1 MCSPFPLLLSP
12 DPQQVLQAVQG
23 LVADL
28 HKDREGMLEVFL
40 GDAECEEY
48 LGALC
53 RLLAAPEVR
62 LCSNV
67 AYILGTIAE
76 NESGAARLVA
86 LAGGGSGSEDLL
98 DSLSAMLTWDDPE
111 AVMNAAGTL
120 GSLAETGPSRQW
132 LLQAQ
137 KADEIVEKLR
147 GLLASADE
155 GTASNA
161 ALGLARIAGS
171 QEGRVKLLGHPHS
184 QHLLRQ
190 LIASLRAEEAGCS
203 MNAAFA
209 LGRLCDTDLGLR
221 QLFALPEVP
230 SMIHALVS
238 MMASAEAGGSRNAC
252 FALSCLAA
260 NKEGHDHVLQSPA
273 FPRALDTLGHLLCAE
288 EQESS
293 WFAAMTLHVLAS
305 QPRGVMKLREHPD
318 LEHLLQEVAA
328 SETAGQEL
336 LEEVTGTLAKLW
348 RLPKPPP
355 PEAKVLDSGSIQVTW
370 ESFRPQSSLEIN
382 YRLYDGDALLYRG
395 PALSY
400 AFAGSVP
407 HQEYHFQLCLEA
419 RGDRGPYSDAT
430 VLTREEPVPS
440 CPLDFHV
447 TGRTATQLKLSWAP
461 PAEPNGPIKHYT
473 VYRGEALVGSTPEL
487 SCVVGGLAPS
497 TSYRVSV
504 CACTSKVQG
513 GKATLLT
520 KTMSLRGHA
529 PEGLTLL
536 VLGRSEIF
544 VTWDVPKAPLGR
556 FFNYELCLNGE
567 VVYLGTARS
576 YMARRLRANTAYT
589 CTVSALTSAGRC
601 VSRPVTKR
609 TPRDEYSDVS
619 SLDLKEF
626 LCVACSL
633 WCHYPSSGS
642 GQPATASTPSETP
655 EFHQEPGRGRGNT
668 GESFKPSPA
677 RPPRAP
683 LLLSRR
689 ASKPWE
695 IKSSAKPPGTPRRD
709 PSLSCSRQRSQ
720 ETRAAGPSKAAPL
733 PRDAGHPKQRAPDA
747 KSLPRQTA
755 LQPSGENSS
764 AEPGALSRRL
774 FPEVPAI
781 SGQLQGAPPM
791 CLATV
796 LPLGHPAR
804 QGSPGLRAV
813 PMSLQLSR
821 SLERRKPRPAASGQQ
836 RPSYGLPPVLE
847 SLGHP
852 QLRAPLGSQQLRG
865 LQRPKPQTRTG
876 QGCSRLLPA
885 EEQHR
890 SPQKTAVP
898 LGMSHKGNVSL
909 HPAMAPTRVLCPQQR
924 DGCRHGA
931 GFNAECTREDM
942 PSGRGHPCLPLLCLS
957 DWLAGLSRRA
967 PQHGRCRGL
976 SMLEREGTWR
986 ALMPRFP
993 AGPRSFPANLLP
1005 AMGRRPSG
1013 QTPQGMLLGDHLLAQ
1028 AVEAAPE
1035 GGCGQGLLHLLA
1047 PQPQQGDKS
1056 LQRKAAMKSRQTVA
1070 LWMGN

>member
-1 MCSPFPLLLSP
+1 
-12 DPQQVLQAVQG
+12 
-23 LVADL
+23 
-28 HKDREGMLEVFL
+28 
-40 GDAECEEY
+40 
-48 LGALC
+48 
-53 RLLAAPEVR
+53 
-62 LCSNV
+62 
-67 AYILGTIAE
+67 
-76 NESGAARLVA
+76 
-86 LAGGGSGSEDLL
+86 
-98 DSLSAMLTWDDPE
+98 
-111 AVMNAAGTL
+111 
-120 GSLAETGPSRQW
+120 
-132 LLQAQ
+132 
-137 KADEIVEKLR
+137 
-147 GLLASADE
+147 
-155 GTASNA
+155 
-161 ALGLARIAGS
+161 
-171 QEGRVKLLGHPHS
+171 
-184 QHLLRQ
+184 
-190 LIASLRAEEAGCS
+190 
-203 MNAAFA
+203 
-209 LGRLCDTDLGLR
+209 
-221 QLFALPEVP
+221 
-230 SMIHALVS
+230 
-238 MMASAEAGGSRNAC
+238 
-252 FALSCLAA
+252 
-260 NKEGHDHVLQSPA
+260 
-273 FPRALDTLGHLLCAE
+273 
-288 EQESS
+288 
-293 WFAAMTLHVLAS
+293 TLHVLAS

-407 HQEYHFQLCLEA
+407 RQEYHFQLCLEA

-695 IKSSAKPPGTPRRD
+695 IKSSAKRPGTPRRD
-709 PSLSCSRQRSQ
+709 PSLSCCRQRSQ

-1013 QTPQGMLLGDHLLAQ
+1013 QTPQGTLLGDHLLAQ

-1056 LQRKAAMKSRQTVA
+1056 LQRKAAMKSR
-1070 LWMGN
+1070 

>member
-98 DSLSAMLTWDDPE
+98 DSMSAMLTWDDPE
-111 AVMNAAGTL
+111 AVMNVAGTL

-147 GLLASADE
+147 GLLTSADK

-171 QEGRVKLLGHPHS
+171 QEGRVKLLGHPCS

-305 QPRGVMKLREHPD
+305 QPKGVMKLREHPD

-336 LEEVTGTLAKLW
+336 LEEVTGTLAKLR

-395 PALSY
+395 PELSY

-407 HQEYHFQLCLEA
+407 RQEYHFQLCLEA

-430 VLTREEPVPS
+430 VLPREEPVPS

-473 VYRGEALVGSTPEL
+473 VYRGKALVGSTPEL

-497 TSYRVSV
+497 TSYRVSI

-589 CTVSALTSAGRC
+589 CTISALTSAGRC

-609 TPRDEYSDVS
+609 TPRDDYSDVS
-619 SLDLKEF
+619 
-626 LCVACSL
+626 
-633 WCHYPSSGS
+633 
-642 GQPATASTPSETP
+642 
-655 EFHQEPGRGRGNT
+655 
-668 GESFKPSPA
+668 
-677 RPPRAP
+677 
-683 LLLSRR
+683 
-689 ASKPWE
+689 
-695 IKSSAKPPGTPRRD
+695 RRD
-709 PSLSCSRQRSQ
+709 PSLSCSRQPSQ
-720 ETRAAGPSKAAPL
+720 KTRAAGPSKAAPL

-764 AEPGALSRRL
+764 AEPGAPSRPL
-774 FPEVPAI
+774 FPE
-781 SGQLQGAPPM
+781 
-791 CLATV
+791 LATV
-796 LPLGHPAR
+796 LPLGHPAW

-836 RPSYGLPPVLE
+836 RPSYGHPPVLE
-847 SLGHP
+847 SLEHP

-876 QGCSRLLPA
+876 RGCSRLLPA

-898 LGMSHKGNVSL
+898 LGVSHKGNVSL

-1005 AMGRRPSG
+1005 ALGRRPSG
-1013 QTPQGMLLGDHLLAQ
+1013 QTPQGTLLGDHLLTQ
-1028 AVEAAPE
+1028 AV
-1035 GGCGQGLLHLLA
+1035 
-1047 PQPQQGDKS
+1047 QPQKEDAGRACCTSWHHS
-1056 LQRKAAMKSRQTVA
+1056 LSRETRVCNGKQP
-1070 LWMGN
+1070 

>member
-111 AVMNAAGTL
+111 AVMNVAGTL

-147 GLLASADE
+147 GLLTSADK

-171 QEGRVKLLGHPHS
+171 QEGRVKLLGHPRS

-305 QPRGVMKLREHPD
+305 QPKGVMKLREHPD

-336 LEEVTGTLAKLW
+336 LEEVTGTLAKLR

-395 PALSY
+395 PELSY

-407 HQEYHFQLCLEA
+407 RQEYHFQLCLEA

-430 VLTREEPVPS
+430 VLPREEPVPS

-473 VYRGEALVGSTPEL
+473 VYRGKALVGSTPEL

-497 TSYRVSV
+497 TSYRVSI

-589 CTVSALTSAGRC
+589 CTISALTSAGRC

-619 SLDLKEF
+619 
-626 LCVACSL
+626 
-633 WCHYPSSGS
+633 
-642 GQPATASTPSETP
+642 
-655 EFHQEPGRGRGNT
+655 
-668 GESFKPSPA
+668 
-677 RPPRAP
+677 
-683 LLLSRR
+683 
-689 ASKPWE
+689 
-695 IKSSAKPPGTPRRD
+695 RRD
-709 PSLSCSRQRSQ
+709 PSLSCSRQPSQ

-764 AEPGALSRRL
+764 AEPGAPSRPL
-774 FPEVPAI
+774 FPE
-781 SGQLQGAPPM
+781 
-791 CLATV
+791 LATV
-796 LPLGHPAR
+796 LPLGHPAW

-836 RPSYGLPPVLE
+836 RPSYGHPPVLE
-847 SLGHP
+847 SLEHP

-876 QGCSRLLPA
+876 RGCSRLLPA

-898 LGMSHKGNVSL
+898 LGVSHKGNVSL

-1005 AMGRRPSG
+1005 ALGRRPSG
-1013 QTPQGMLLGDHLLAQ
+1013 QTPQGTLLGDHLLTQ
-1028 AVEAAPE
+1028 AV
-1035 GGCGQGLLHLLA
+1035 
-1047 PQPQQGDKS
+1047 QPQKEDAGRACCTSWHHS
-1056 LQRKAAMKSRQTVA
+1056 LSRETRVCNGKQP
-1070 LWMGN
+1070 

>member
-111 AVMNAAGTL
+111 AVMNVAGTL

-147 GLLASADE
+147 GLLTSADK

-171 QEGRVKLLGHPHS
+171 QEGRVKLLGHPRS

-305 QPRGVMKLREHPD
+305 QPKGVMKLREHPD

-336 LEEVTGTLAKLW
+336 LEEVTGTLAKLR

-395 PALSY
+395 PELSY

-407 HQEYHFQLCLEA
+407 RQEYHFQLCLEA

-430 VLTREEPVPS
+430 VLPREEPVPS

-473 VYRGEALVGSTPEL
+473 VYRGKALVGSTPEL

-497 TSYRVSV
+497 TSYRVSI

-589 CTVSALTSAGRC
+589 CTISALTSAGRC

-619 SLDLKEF
+619 
-626 LCVACSL
+626 
-633 WCHYPSSGS
+633 
-642 GQPATASTPSETP
+642 
-655 EFHQEPGRGRGNT
+655 
-668 GESFKPSPA
+668 
-677 RPPRAP
+677 
-683 LLLSRR
+683 
-689 ASKPWE
+689 
-695 IKSSAKPPGTPRRD
+695 RRD
-709 PSLSCSRQRSQ
+709 PSLSCSRQPSQ

-764 AEPGALSRRL
+764 AEPGAPSRPL
-774 FPEVPAI
+774 FPE
-781 SGQLQGAPPM
+781 
-791 CLATV
+791 LATV
-796 LPLGHPAR
+796 LPLGHPAW

-836 RPSYGLPPVLE
+836 RPSYGHPPVLE
-847 SLGHP
+847 SLEHP

-865 LQRPKPQTRTG
+865 LQRPKPQT
-876 QGCSRLLPA
+876 
-885 EEQHR
+885 
-890 SPQKTAVP
+890 SP
-898 LGMSHKGNVSL
+898 
-909 HPAMAPTRVLCPQQR
+909 
-924 DGCRHGA
+924 
-931 GFNAECTREDM
+931 
-942 PSGRGHPCLPLLCLS
+942 
-957 DWLAGLSRRA
+957 RR
-967 PQHGRCRGL
+967 RMR
-976 SMLEREGTWR
+976 
-986 ALMPRFP
+986 
-993 AGPRSFPANLLP
+993 AGP
-1005 AMGRRPSG
+1005 
-1013 QTPQGMLLGDHLLAQ
+1013 
-1028 AVEAAPE
+1028 AAPPGTTASAGRQE
-1035 GGCGQGLLHLLA
+1035 FATESSHEKQKPWPFGWETEAGAACTGGC
-1047 PQPQQGDKS
+1047 
-1056 LQRKAAMKSRQTVA
+1056 
-1070 LWMGN
+1070 

>member
-98 DSLSAMLTWDDPE
+98 DSMSAMLTWDDPE
-111 AVMNAAGTL
+111 AVMNVAGTL

-147 GLLASADE
+147 GLLTSADK

-171 QEGRVKLLGHPHS
+171 QEGRVKLLGHPRS

-305 QPRGVMKLREHPD
+305 QPKGVMKLREHPD

-336 LEEVTGTLAKLW
+336 LEEVTGTLAKLR

-395 PALSY
+395 PELSY

-407 HQEYHFQLCLEA
+407 RQEYHFQLCLEA

-430 VLTREEPVPS
+430 VLPREEPVPS

-473 VYRGEALVGSTPEL
+473 VYRGKALVGSTPEL

-497 TSYRVSV
+497 TSYRVSI

-589 CTVSALTSAGRC
+589 CTISALTSAGRC

-619 SLDLKEF
+619 
-626 LCVACSL
+626 
-633 WCHYPSSGS
+633 
-642 GQPATASTPSETP
+642 
-655 EFHQEPGRGRGNT
+655 
-668 GESFKPSPA
+668 
-677 RPPRAP
+677 
-683 LLLSRR
+683 
-689 ASKPWE
+689 
-695 IKSSAKPPGTPRRD
+695 RRD
-709 PSLSCSRQRSQ
+709 PSLSCSRQPSQ
-720 ETRAAGPSKAAPL
+720 KTRAAGPSKAAPL

-764 AEPGALSRRL
+764 AEPGAPSRPL
-774 FPEVPAI
+774 FPE
-781 SGQLQGAPPM
+781 
-791 CLATV
+791 LATV
-796 LPLGHPAR
+796 LPLGHPAW

-836 RPSYGLPPVLE
+836 RPSYGHPPVLE
-847 SLGHP
+847 SLEHP

-865 LQRPKPQTRTG
+865 LQRPKPQTR
-876 QGCSRLLPA
+876 
-885 EEQHR
+885 
-890 SPQKTAVP
+890 
-898 LGMSHKGNVSL
+898 
-909 HPAMAPTRVLCPQQR
+909 AP
-924 DGCRHGA
+924 G
-931 GFNAECTREDM
+931 
-942 PSGRGHPCLPLLCLS
+942 
-957 DWLAGLSRRA
+957 GLS
-967 PQHGRCRGL
+967 
-976 SMLEREGTWR
+976 
-986 ALMPRFP
+986 
-993 AGPRSFPANLLP
+993 
-1005 AMGRRPSG
+1005 
-1013 QTPQGMLLGDHLLAQ
+1013 
-1028 AVEAAPE
+1028 
-1035 GGCGQGLLHLLA
+1035 
-1047 PQPQQGDKS
+1047 
-1056 LQRKAAMKSRQTVA
+1056 
-1070 LWMGN
+1070 

>member
-28 HKDREGMLEVFL
+28 HKDKEGMLEVFL

-53 RLLAAPEVR
+53 RLLASPEVR

-86 LAGGGSGSEDLL
+86 LAGGGSGSEGLL

-147 GLLASADE
+147 GLLGSADE

-171 QEGRVKLLGHPHS
+171 QEGRVKLLGHPRS

-293 WFAAMTLHVLAS
+293 WFAAMTMHVLAS
-305 QPRGVMKLREHPD
+305 QPKGVMKLREHPE

-336 LEEVTGTLAKLW
+336 LEEVTGTLAKLR

-355 PEAKVLDSGSIQVTW
+355 PEAKVLDSGSIQVAW
-370 ESFRPQSSLEIN
+370 ESFRPQSSLEVN
-382 YRLYDGDALLYRG
+382 YRLYDGDALLYWG

-407 HQEYHFQLCLEA
+407 RQEYHFQLCLEA

-430 VLTREEPVPS
+430 VLPREEPVPS

-497 TSYRVSV
+497 TSYRLSV

-576 YMARRLRANTAYT
+576 YTARRLRANTAYT

-619 SLDLKEF
+619 R
-626 LCVACSL
+626 
-633 WCHYPSSGS
+633 CHHPSPGR
-642 GQPATASTPSETP
+642 GQPATASAPSETP
-655 EFHQEPGRGRGNT
+655 EFPQEPGRGRGNA

-683 LLLSRR
+683 LPLSRR

-695 IKSSAKPPGTPRRD
+695 IKSSAKPAATPRRD
-709 PSLSCSRQRSQ
+709 PSLSCSRQPSQ
-720 ETRAAGPSKAAPL
+720 ETQAAGPSKAAPF
-733 PRDAGHPKQRAPDA
+733 PRDPGHPKQRALDA

-755 LQPSGENSS
+755 L
-764 AEPGALSRRL
+764 
-774 FPEVPAI
+774 
-781 SGQLQGAPPM
+781 
-791 CLATV
+791 
-796 LPLGHPAR
+796 
-804 QGSPGLRAV
+804 
-813 PMSLQLSR
+813 
-821 SLERRKPRPAASGQQ
+821 
-836 RPSYGLPPVLE
+836 
-847 SLGHP
+847 
-852 QLRAPLGSQQLRG
+852 
-865 LQRPKPQTRTG
+865 
-876 QGCSRLLPA
+876 
-885 EEQHR
+885 
-890 SPQKTAVP
+890 
-898 LGMSHKGNVSL
+898 
-909 HPAMAPTRVLCPQQR
+909 
-924 DGCRHGA
+924 
-931 GFNAECTREDM
+931 
-942 PSGRGHPCLPLLCLS
+942 
-957 DWLAGLSRRA
+957 
-967 PQHGRCRGL
+967 
-976 SMLEREGTWR
+976 
-986 ALMPRFP
+986 
-993 AGPRSFPANLLP
+993 
-1005 AMGRRPSG
+1005 
-1013 QTPQGMLLGDHLLAQ
+1013 
-1028 AVEAAPE
+1028 
-1035 GGCGQGLLHLLA
+1035 
-1047 PQPQQGDKS
+1047 
-1056 LQRKAAMKSRQTVA
+1056 
-1070 LWMGN
+1070 

>member
-1 MCSPFPLLLSP
+1 M
-12 DPQQVLQAVQG
+12 
-23 LVADL
+23 
-28 HKDREGMLEVFL
+28 
-40 GDAECEEY
+40 
-48 LGALC
+48 
-53 RLLAAPEVR
+53 
-62 LCSNV
+62 
-67 AYILGTIAE
+67 
-76 NESGAARLVA
+76 
-86 LAGGGSGSEDLL
+86 
-98 DSLSAMLTWDDPE
+98 SAMLTWDDPE
-111 AVMNAAGTL
+111 AVMNVAGTL

-147 GLLASADE
+147 GLLTSADK

-171 QEGRVKLLGHPHS
+171 QEGRVKLLGHPCS

-305 QPRGVMKLREHPD
+305 QPKGVMKLREHPD

-336 LEEVTGTLAKLW
+336 LEEVTGTLAKLR

-395 PALSY
+395 PELSY

-407 HQEYHFQLCLEA
+407 RQEYHFQLCLEA

-430 VLTREEPVPS
+430 VLPREEPVPS

-473 VYRGEALVGSTPEL
+473 VYRGKALVGSTPEL

-497 TSYRVSV
+497 TSYRVSI

-589 CTVSALTSAGRC
+589 CTISALTSAGRC

-609 TPRDEYSDVS
+609 TPRDDYSDVS
-619 SLDLKEF
+619 
-626 LCVACSL
+626 
-633 WCHYPSSGS
+633 
-642 GQPATASTPSETP
+642 
-655 EFHQEPGRGRGNT
+655 
-668 GESFKPSPA
+668 
-677 RPPRAP
+677 
-683 LLLSRR
+683 
-689 ASKPWE
+689 
-695 IKSSAKPPGTPRRD
+695 RRD
-709 PSLSCSRQRSQ
+709 PSLSCSRQPSQ
-720 ETRAAGPSKAAPL
+720 KTRAAGPSKAAPL

-764 AEPGALSRRL
+764 AEPGAPSRPL
-774 FPEVPAI
+774 FPE
-781 SGQLQGAPPM
+781 
-791 CLATV
+791 LATV
-796 LPLGHPAR
+796 LPLGHPAW

-836 RPSYGLPPVLE
+836 RPSYGHPPVLE
-847 SLGHP
+847 SLEHP

-876 QGCSRLLPA
+876 RGCSRLLPA

-898 LGMSHKGNVSL
+898 LGVSHKGNVSL

-1005 AMGRRPSG
+1005 ALGRRPSG
-1013 QTPQGMLLGDHLLAQ
+1013 QTPQGTLLGDHLLTQ
-1028 AVEAAPE
+1028 AVVSGDSRDVLPCAARTQAP
-1035 GGCGQGLLHLLA
+1035 GTLCVVLLTWHQQSPSPGPCQAPVWAKKESLLSPLLA
-1047 PQPQQGDKS
+1047 GGLCISKVIPAGFTTS
-1056 LQRKAAMKSRQTVA
+1056 LCVVTTRAPGGLS
-1070 LWMGN
+1070 